1 MSGADTDAGRVRR
14 SAHTGEHAKR
24 KDAAPGTLQT
34 QQIETHRTPYLVLIA
49 EDEQPIADALA
60 MIVADA
66 GYTPLLASQG
76 KQALELARERHPALI
91 LTDLMMPLLDG
102 AQLIAAIRADAEL
115 DNHRPPPIILMTAG
129 GVRRALE
136 INADALLK
144 KPFDVA
150 EVEAL
155 LRRFLGPPPGTGPYP
170 VGK

>member
-14 SAHTGEHAKR
+14 SAQNGEHAER
-24 KDAAPGTLQT
+24 DESLGTPQT
-34 QQIETHRTPYLVLIA
+34 QQSETRDPSLVLIA

-76 KQALELARERHPALI
+76 KQALELARARHPALI

-115 DNHRPPPIILMTAG
+115 DNHRPPPIVLMTAG

-136 INADALLK
+136 VNADALLK
-144 KPFDVA
+144 KPFEIT

-155 LRRFLGPPPGTGPYP
+155 LRRFLGPPPLTGPYP
-170 VGK
+170 PGE

>member
-1 MSGADTDAGRVRR
+1 MSGADTDARRIRR
-14 SAHTGEHAKR
+14 SAHNGEHAER
-24 KDAAPGTLQT
+24 DEPLGTPQT
-34 QQIETHRTPYLVLIA
+34 QQSETRDSYLVLIA

-76 KQALELARERHPALI
+76 KQALELVRERRPALI

-115 DNHRPPPIILMTAG
+115 DNHRPPPIVLMTAG

-144 KPFDVA
+144 KPFEIA

-155 LRRFLGPPPGTGPYP
+155 LRRFLGPPPLTGPYLP
-170 VGK
+170 GE

>member
-1 MSGADTDAGRVRR
+1 MSGADTDASRIRR
-14 SAHTGEHAKR
+14 SAHNGDQAVKR
-24 KDAAPGTLQT
+24 DDPLGDPQT
-34 QQIETHRTPYLVLIA
+34 QQSETRDPYLVLIA

-76 KQALELARERHPALI
+76 KQALELAREWHPAMI
-91 LTDLMMPLLDG
+91 LTDLMMPLLNG

-115 DNHRPPPIILMTAG
+115 DNHRPPPIVLMTAG

-136 INADALLK
+136 VNADALLK
-144 KPFDVA
+144 KPFDIA

-155 LRRFLGPPPGTGPYP
+155 LRRFLGPPPLTGP
-170 VGK
+170 

>member
-1 MSGADTDAGRVRR
+1 MSGADTDARRIRR
-14 SAHTGEHAKR
+14 SAHNGEHAER
-24 KDAAPGTLQT
+24 DEPLGTPQT
-34 QQIETHRTPYLVLIA
+34 QQSETRDPYLVLIA

-66 GYTPLLASQG
+66 GYTPLLALQG
-76 KQALELARERHPALI
+76 KQALELVRERRPALI

-115 DNHRPPPIILMTAG
+115 DNHRPPPIVLMTAG

-144 KPFDVA
+144 KPFEIA

-155 LRRFLGPPPGTGPYP
+155 LRRFLGPPPLTGPYLP
-170 VGK
+170 GE

>member
-14 SAHTGEHAKR
+14 SAQSGDHAEQ
-24 KDAAPGTLQT
+24 KDLPGDVQT
-34 QQIETHRTPYLVLIA
+34 QHAEARDPYLVLIA

-76 KQALELARERHPALI
+76 KRALELTRERHPALI

-115 DNHRPPPIILMTAG
+115 DNHRPPPIVLMTAG

-136 INADALLK
+136 VNADALLK
-144 KPFDVA
+144 KPFAIA

-155 LRRFLGPPPGTGPYP
+155 LLRFLGPPSPPLTGPDPPGT
-170 VGK
+170 